1 VEGQGKIVTHP
12 GNMVLGR
19 GIAQERI
26 GAGTVRTL
34 HILKFDDR
42 HPGARRRFEGR
53 RIMHCGGLRTGKMSP
68 GGDDAEQEQGRYAEP
83 GSGAIRV
90 SVWSYRRRR

>member
-1 VEGQGKIVTHP
+1 V
-12 GNMVLGR
+12 VLGR

-42 HPGARRRFEGR
+42 HAGAGRWFEGR
-53 RIMHCGGLRTGKMSP
+53 RIMHGGGLRTGKMSP
-68 GGDDAEQEQGRYAEP
+68 GDNNAEQEQGRHAKP

-90 SVWSYRRRR
+90 TVWSYRRRR